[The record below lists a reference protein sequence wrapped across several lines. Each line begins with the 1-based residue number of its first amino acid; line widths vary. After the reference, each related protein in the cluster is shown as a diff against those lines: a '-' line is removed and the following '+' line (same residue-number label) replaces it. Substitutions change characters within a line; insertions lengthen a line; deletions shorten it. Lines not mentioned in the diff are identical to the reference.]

1 MHADVAG
8 VPREA
13 AQKFKSMFADWRGIP
28 GNLKHTET
36 RVLTFPEYEA
46 LQREDKKD
54 LPEDMR
60 SAVLSSVR
68 WNVKPDKVI
77 VFTFASKDPNDRTTR
92 VRWSAG
98 AYQTNGLWFFAVSYS
113 Q

>member
-1 MHADVAG
+1 MLEAWHG
-8 VPREA
+8 VPR
-13 AQKFKSMFADWRGIP
+13 
-28 GNLKHTET
+28 NLKHTET
-36 RVLTFPEYEA
+36 KVMSFSEYEV

-60 SAVLSSVR
+60 SALLSPIR
-68 WNVKPDKVI
+68 WNVKPEKVI
-77 VFTFASKDPNDRTTR
+77 VFTFGSADPKDATTT

-98 AYQTNGLWFFAVSYS
+98 AYQTNGIWLFAASYM